1 MDEWNQSAGNVHSR
15 FVGNWPFWAGVFE
28 RSESKYKGRMLM
40 ATWESGDVQVN
51 GLRLHYTRTGGAKP
65 PVVLA
70 HGFSDDSL
78 CWTPVAEVLAL
89 DYDVIMV
96 DARGHGQSDAPER
109 GYNMAD
115 MAGDLRGVIAELG
128 LHKPVVMGH
137 SMGGGTT
144 LALAGL
150 YPDVPGAILLEDAAP
165 LGLAAMRMPHDPD
178 RHARIMESIVRSQS
192 QSREQLIAEQ
202 RAATPMW
209 SEVALELVVNARL
222 RLSPKTV
229 GFDPTVAVDWPVV
242 LGRITCPALLIS
254 ADPDRGGMISAESA
268 AVFQSYVPQLRVI
281 TIAGAGHCV
290 RYEQLG
296 RYMDVVRGFLAGVTS
311 VK

>member
-1 MDEWNQSAGNVHSR
+1 
-15 FVGNWPFWAGVFE
+15 
-28 RSESKYKGRMLM
+28 M
-40 ATWESGDVQVN
+40 APWESGDVQVD

-70 HGFSDDSL
+70 HGFSDDGL

-109 GYNMAD
+109 GYTMAD
-115 MAGDLRGVIAELG
+115 MAGDLRGVITELG
-128 LHKPVVMGH
+128 LYRPTVVGH
-137 SMGGGTT
+137 SMGGGTA

-165 LGLAAMRMPHDPD
+165 LGLAAMRMPNDPN
-178 RHARIMESIVRSQS
+178 RHARIMESIARLQS
-192 QSREQLIAEQ
+192 KPREQLIAEQ
-202 RAATPMW
+202 RAGTPMW
-209 SEVALELVVNARL
+209 SEVVLELWADAKL
-222 RLSPKTV
+222 RLSPKVTA
-229 GFDPTVAVDWPVV
+229 FDPTVAVDWPVV
-242 LGRITCPALLIS
+242 LRRITCPALLIA

-268 AVFQSYVPQLRVI
+268 AVFQSFVPQLRVI

-290 RYEQLG
+290 RYEQFD
-296 RYMDVVRGFLAGVTS
+296 RYMDVVRGFLAGVTA
-311 VK
+311 VI

>member
-1 MDEWNQSAGNVHSR
+1 
-15 FVGNWPFWAGVFE
+15 
-28 RSESKYKGRMLM
+28 M
-40 ATWESGDVQVN
+40 ATWQSGDVQVN

-70 HGFSDDSL
+70 HGFSDDGL
-78 CWTPVAEVLAL
+78 CWTPVAEAL
-89 DYDVIMV
+89 ESDYDVIMV
-96 DARGHGQSDAPER
+96 DARGHGRSDAPEQ

-115 MAGDLRGVIAELG
+115 MAGDLRGVIEALD
-128 LHKPVVMGH
+128 LHRPVVVGH

-178 RHARIMESIVRSQS
+178 RHARIVERIARFQS
-192 QSREQLIAEQ
+192 MSREELIAYQ
-202 RAATPMW
+202 RAATPAW
-209 SEVALELVVNARL
+209 SEDVLGLWADAQL

-229 GFDPTVAVDWPVV
+229 NFDPTTAVDWPVALKRV
-242 LGRITCPALLIS
+242 ACPALLIA
-254 ADPDRGGMISAESA
+254 ADPARGGMISAESV
-268 AVFQSYVPQLRVI
+268 AVFQSFVPQLRAI

-296 RYMDVVRGFLAGVTS
+296 RYMDIMRGFLAGVTAAA
-311 VK
+311 

>member
-1 MDEWNQSAGNVHSR
+1 
-15 FVGNWPFWAGVFE
+15 
-28 RSESKYKGRMLM
+28 
-40 ATWESGDVQVN
+40 VN
-51 GLRLHYTRTGGAKP
+51 GLRLHYTRTGGTKP

-70 HGFSDDSL
+70 HGFSDDGL
-78 CWTPVAEVLAL
+78 CWAPVAEVLEP

-96 DARGHGQSDAPER
+96 DARGHGQSDAPEQ

-115 MAGDLRGVIAELG
+115 MAGDLRGAITELG
-128 LHKPVVMGH
+128 LHRPTVVGH

-178 RHARIMESIVRSQS
+178 RHARIVEWIASLQS

-202 RAATPMW
+202 RAAAPTW
-209 SEVALELVVNARL
+209 SEDVLGLWADAHL
-222 RLSPKTV
+222 RLSPKAV
-229 GFDPTVAVDWPVV
+229 GFDPTVAVDWPVA
-242 LGRITCPALLIS
+242 LRRMTCPALLIA
-254 ADPDRGGMISAESA
+254 ADPDQGGMISAESA
-268 AVFQSYVPQLRVI
+268 AVFQSFVPQLRVI

-290 RYEQLG
+290 RYEQFG
-296 RYMDVVRGFLAGVTS
+296 RYMDIVRGFLAGVTARP
-311 VK
+311 

>member
-1 MDEWNQSAGNVHSR
+1 
-15 FVGNWPFWAGVFE
+15 
-28 RSESKYKGRMLM
+28 M
-40 ATWESGDVQVN
+40 ATWQSGDVQVN

-70 HGFSDDSL
+70 HGFSDDGL
-78 CWTPVAEVLAL
+78 CWTPVAEVLEP

-96 DARGHGQSDAPER
+96 DARGHGRSDAPEQ

-128 LHKPVVMGH
+128 LHRPAVMGH

-178 RHARIMESIVRSQS
+178 RHARITEMFAKLQS
-192 QSREQLIAEQ
+192 KTREQLIAEQ
-202 RAATPMW
+202 RAATPAW
-209 SEVALELVVNARL
+209 SEVSLELGVDARL
-222 RLSPKTV
+222 RLSPK
-229 GFDPTVAVDWPVV
+229 VAR
-242 LGRITCPALLIS
+242 L
-254 ADPDRGGMISAESA
+254 
-268 AVFQSYVPQLRVI
+268 
-281 TIAGAGHCV
+281 
-290 RYEQLG
+290 
-296 RYMDVVRGFLAGVTS
+296 
-311 VK
+311 